1 MNNYL
6 TFNLQELDKRL
17 IGEKIKDAAQKMP
30 IIAVTDPRQSG
41 KSTLVQEVFSDYSYT
56 NLEDIEKRKFAIQYP
71 KGFLQNIGNHAIIDE
86 VQYAPE
92 LLSYIQVVV
101 ERDKIAGQFIITG
114 SLNPL
119 MMQNITQSLAGRVAI
134 FNLLPF
140 SLEEI
145 QNASFAL
152 PDYEDYIFKGFYP
165 RIYDLD
171 LDPMTWLLD
180 YIQTYVERDV
190 RQLINVSDLG
200 VFRQFLEICAGR
212 ISQLVNFSDII
223 GVSYKTV
230 SKWLSVLETSY
241 IVHLVRLYHQNYD
254 KRILKTPK
262 LYFYDTELAC
272 ALMNLRNVD
281 DLNRHFSK
289 GALFE
294 NFIISEILKNHLNR
308 YLTPKH
314 YFWNAAGAAEIDL
327 LLDVGGQLLPIEI
340 KSGRTINMH
349 FFDGLKYFQPLSG
362 ATTDNSFLIYGGD
375 EVQKRSIAQV
385 LGWRHLGQI
394 PIA

>member
-1 MNNYL
+1 MI
-6 TFNLQELDKRL
+6 KRL
-17 IGEKIKDAAQKMP
+17 LGEKIKEAALKMP
-30 IIAVTDPRQSG
+30 IIAVTGPRQSG
-41 KSTLVQEVFSDYSYT
+41 KSTLVQEVFPNYTYT
-56 NLEDIEKRKFAIQYP
+56 NLEDIENRKFAIQDP
-71 KGFLQNIGNHAIIDE
+71 KGFLQHIGNQAIIDE

-92 LLSYIQVVV
+92 LFSYLQVIVD
-101 ERDKIAGQFIITG
+101 RDKIAGQFIISG
-114 SLNPL
+114 SQNLLL
-119 MMQNITQSLAGRVAI
+119 MQSISQSLAGRVAI

-140 SLEEI
+140 SLAEI
-145 QNASFAL
+145 QNSDFAL
-152 PDYEDYIFKGFYP
+152 PNYEDYILKGFYP
-165 RIYDLD
+165 RIYDLN

-190 RQLINVSDLG
+190 RQLLNVSDLG

-212 ISQLVNFSDII
+212 IGQLVNFSDIGNLI
-223 GVSYKTV
+223 GVSYQTV
-230 SKWLSVLETSY
+230 NRWLSVLQTSY
-241 IVHLVRLYHQNYD
+241 IVHLVRPYHQNYD
-254 KRILKTPK
+254 KRVVKTPK
-262 LYFYDTELAC
+262 LYFYDTGLAC
-272 ALMNLRNVD
+272 ALMNLRNVE

-294 NFIISEILKNHLNR
+294 NFIINEILKNHLNR
-308 YLTPKH
+308 HLTPKH
-314 YFWNAAGAAEIDL
+314 YFWNASGAAEIDL

-385 LGWRHLGQI
+385 LGWQNLDKI
-394 PIA
+394 PIT